1 MKRLQ
6 SPWMAT
12 VRVGDVLESAN
23 GAQRVVREVKRYKDG
38 ELRSV
43 TFAIR
48 RCSWTGRCYTILG
61 YTDLRYR
68 GFRKVGR
75 VRMGSAVDWKIY
87 KEIKSHA
94 KPKLSCCYVR
104 GVP

>member
-1 MKRLQ
+1 MQL
-6 SPWMAT
+6 PWMAD
-12 VRVGDVLESAN
+12 VRVGDVLEDAN
-23 GAQRVVREVKRYKDG
+23 GTQRVVREVKRYKDG

-43 TFAIR
+43 CFAIR

-68 GFRKVGR
+68 GYRKVGR
-75 VRMGSAVDWKIY
+75 TRMGSAIDWKIY
-87 KEIKSHA
+87 KEIGNVN
-94 KPKLSCCYVR
+94 KPRVSCCEVR